1 MTPRPERTLIVVHG
15 DELGMRY
22 GDDHP
27 MDGRR
32 HRLAVD
38 LCRRVGVFD
47 REDIALRGAPEPMAD
62 GDLARVFA
70 PAFIAAVRRYSANPA
85 LAAEPEARQWGI
97 GGDNTAYV
105 GMHED
110 SARVVAACADAAQLV
125 ADGETRRAMVPAGG
139 SHHGL
144 SNRAWGF
151 GLYNET
157 AMAVRV
163 LRDAGAERV
172 AYIDLDVHHGNG
184 TQWIFYDDPTV
195 LTASIHESGRH
206 LFPGSGFPDE
216 VGGPGAEG
224 TGVNVA
230 LPPFAGDDGYRRA
243 FSQIVAPVVAQFRP
257 DAIRSHTSRPPWPS
271 TPSCGP
277 ACGPWPTSTAG
288 AAWWRWAA
296 AATTRA
302 TRRPAPGHC
311 LSASWASTRFPSAR
325 RRSGPTRPWTSDVP
339 SLPS

>member
-257 DAIRSHTSRPPWPS
+257 DAIVAQCGVDHHHADPLSHLQ
-271 TPSCGP
+271 
-277 ACGPWPTSTAG
+277 
-288 AAWWRWAA
+288 
-296 AATTRA
+296 TT
-302 TRRPAPGHC
+302 
-311 LSASWASTRFPSAR
+311 
-325 RRSGPTRPWTSDVP
+325 
-339 SLPS
+339 